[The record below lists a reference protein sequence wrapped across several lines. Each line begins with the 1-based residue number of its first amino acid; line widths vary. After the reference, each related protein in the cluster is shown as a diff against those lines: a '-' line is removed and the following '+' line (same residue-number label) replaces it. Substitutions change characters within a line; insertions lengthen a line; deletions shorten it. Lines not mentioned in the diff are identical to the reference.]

1 MKKKLP
7 LILCI
12 AVAAVLCA
20 VLLFRGRVIG
30 TVKGAEM
37 EQIVVNGVI
46 YEQNNATGLSYTD
59 KGRFLGRAVSGDI
72 TFRVYAVRG
81 DTEGRYLYRLW
92 SWEGA
97 FYEKKD

>member
-12 AVAAVLCA
+12 AAA
-20 VLLFRGRVIG
+20 LLIAILALRGRVIG

-37 EQIVVNGVI
+37 EQIVIDGVT
-46 YEQNNATGLSYTD
+46 YVQNPFLDFSYAD
-59 KGRFLGRAVSGDI
+59 KGRYLGRAVSGDI
-72 TFRVYAVRG
+72 TFRVYAVKG

-97 FYEKKD
+97 FYEKQN

>member
-1 MKKKLP
+1 MKKKFP
-7 LILCI
+7 LILC
-12 AVAAVLCA
+12 VAAALLCA
-20 VLLFRGRVIG
+20 VFLFRGRVIG

-37 EQIVVNGVI
+37 EQIVIDGVV
-46 YEQNNATGLSYTD
+46 YQQNNDTGLSYRD
-59 KGRFLGRAVSGDI
+59 KGRFLGRAVNDKV

-81 DTEGRYLYRLW
+81 DTEGQYLYRLW

>member
-12 AVAAVLCA
+12 AAA
-20 VLLFRGRVIG
+20 LLIAILLLRGRVIG

-37 EQIVVNGVI
+37 EQIVIDGVT
-46 YEQNNATGLSYTD
+46 YVQNPFLDFSYAD
-59 KGRFLGRAVSGDI
+59 KGRYLGRAVSGDI
-72 TFRVYAVRG
+72 TFRVYAVKG
-81 DTEGRYLYRLW
+81 DAEGQYLYRLW

-97 FYEKKD
+97 FYERKD

>member
-12 AVAAVLCA
+12 AAALLIAILVL
-20 VLLFRGRVIG
+20 RGRVIG

-37 EQIVVNGVI
+37 EQIVIDGVT
-46 YEQNNATGLSYTD
+46 YVQNPFLDFSYAD
-59 KGRFLGRAVSGDI
+59 KGRYLGRAVNDKV
-72 TFRVYAVRG
+72 TFRVYAVKG
-81 DTEGRYLYRLW
+81 DAEGQYLYRLW

-97 FYEKKD
+97 FYERKD

>member
-7 LILCI
+7 LILCL
-12 AVAAVLCA
+12 AAVLLCA
-20 VLLFRGRVIG
+20 VLLFHGREIG
-30 TVKGAEM
+30 TIRGAEM
-37 EQIVVNGVI
+37 EEIVIDGVT
-46 YEQNNATGLSYTD
+46 YVQNNDTGLSYAD

>member
-12 AVAAVLCA
+12 AA
-20 VLLFRGRVIG
+20 VLLLAVSQLRGRVIG
-30 TVKGAEM
+30 TVQGAEM
-37 EQIVVNGVI
+37 EQIVVDGVT
-46 YEQNNATGLSYTD
+46 YVQNNDTGLSYAD

-92 SWEGA
+92 EWEGA
-97 FYEKKD
+97 FYERQN

>member
-1 MKKKLP
+1 MKKKSP
-7 LILCI
+7 LMLCI
-12 AVAAVLCA
+12 AAA
-20 VLLFRGRVIG
+20 LLIAILILRGRVIG

-37 EQIVVNGVI
+37 EQIVIDGVT
-46 YEQNNATGLSYTD
+46 YVQNPFLDFSYAD
-59 KGRFLGRAVSGDI
+59 KGRYLGRAVSGDI
-72 TFRVYAVRG
+72 TFRVYAVKG